1 MKSAKTRLQSLENI
15 KTKTKVPF
23 KTFVW
28 LLIITIAATTFNIL
42 LSFQTAQD
50 NKFQLINL

>member
-50 NKFQLINL
+50 NKFQ